1 MATIIWFIIA
11 AVIVIF
17 FYGMISNATSIKSVN
32 NDLTHSREKSIP
44 LTINVSSVEDKL
56 PDEIKQSEP
65 LMTEGEFAELK
76 KCVVKLRTM
85 ISELSREQRL
95 SDMINEK
102 SVEAGGDRMP
112 DHAYFCKLLK
122 TVFIKDLKHCYEKMG
137 KLFRISTYTAEGQCL
152 LLITDLLN
160 EDASALCEYTKFQKA
175 LNPIDKPV
183 MLAAIKYL
191 TELTSES
198 IDISVEGDEEFAFSA
213 MLINFDADSEYLS
226 KYRTIL
232 KQLILCIS
240 GISREAQTK
249 ENEWIKQI

>member
-1 MATIIWFIIA
+1 MATIIWLIIA
-11 AVIVIF
+11 AVIVF
-17 FYGMISNATSIKSVN
+17 VLYGIISNATSMKSVKSDSAN
-32 NDLTHSREKSIP
+32 RREKSIP

-56 PDEIKQSEP
+56 PDEIRPSKP

-76 KCVVKLRTM
+76 KCVVQLRTM

-112 DHAYFCKLLK
+112 DQKYFCQLLK

-160 EDASALCEYTKFQKA
+160 EDASALCEYTKFQKV

-191 TELTSES
+191 SELTSES
-198 IDISVEGDEEFAFSA
+198 IAISVEGDEEFAFSA
-213 MLINFDADSEYLS
+213 MLINFDSDSEYLS
-226 KYRTIL
+226 KYRSVL
-232 KQLILCIS
+232 RLLITSIS
-240 GISREAQTK
+240 EICRKAQAN

>member
-11 AVIVIF
+11 AVIVIV
-17 FYGMISNATSIKSVN
+17 FYGMISNATSMKSVN
-32 NDLTHSREKSIP
+32 SDSAHSWGKSIP

-56 PDEIKQSEP
+56 PDEIKPAEP

-76 KCVVKLRTM
+76 KCVLQLRTM

-112 DHAYFCKLLK
+112 DKAYFCKLLK
-122 TVFIKDLKHCYEKMG
+122 TIFIKDLKHSYEKMG
-137 KLFRISTYTAEGQCL
+137 RLFRISTYTAEGQCL

-160 EDASALCEYTKFQKA
+160 EDASELCEYTKFQKA
-175 LNPIDKPV
+175 LNPIDKHV
-183 MLAAIKYL
+183 MLADIKYL

-213 MLINFDADSEYLS
+213 MLINFDADSEYLG
-226 KYRTIL
+226 KYRSVL
-232 KQLILCIS
+232 RQLILCIS
-240 GISREAQTK
+240 GISREAQAK
-249 ENEWIKQI
+249 ENEWIDQI